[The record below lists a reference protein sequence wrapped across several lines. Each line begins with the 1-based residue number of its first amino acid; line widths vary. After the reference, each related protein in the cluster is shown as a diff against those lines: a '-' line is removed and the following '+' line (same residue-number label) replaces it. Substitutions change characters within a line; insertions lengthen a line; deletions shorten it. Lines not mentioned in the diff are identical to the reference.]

1 MSVDVATA
9 TSSFSALQNEYLSCG
24 NNPSINLYHTGRK
37 LILQEVLVQLEYL
50 LQILLHR
57 NYRWMRNPTAQELVI
72 QLEEQDEI
80 NEILAKIM
88 AAGRSTVFNLQITRL
103 ENSLLEV
110 KLYITFTDNR
120 NIHDIV
126 KLLRDIPQIKGIS
139 L

>member
-1 MSVDVATA
+1 
-9 TSSFSALQNEYLSCG
+9 
-24 NNPSINLYHTGRK
+24 
-37 LILQEVLVQLEYL
+37 
-50 LQILLHR
+50 
-57 NYRWMRNPTAQELVI
+57 MRNPTAQELVI